1 MDYIR
6 KSEKVLKTYRRL
18 KYSIRT
24 LEKRKQRII
33 AMGGP
38 SDKLTSTLEI
48 TGIRGTGSNMPAEQL
63 IMELYDIEQSLKG
76 TKQEMN
82 IVDDVL
88 RIISKEG
95 EWWFGHLLRDWY
107 ISKMPKIDLE
117 KKYHTSN
124 RNLYNMRNRALK
136 EFSVGYFGIP
146 ATTKK
151 EEGPN

>member
-18 KYSIRT
+18 KYSLRT
-24 LEKRKQRII
+24 LERRKQRII
-33 AMGGP
+33 SMGGP
-38 SDKLTSTLEI
+38 SQKVTSTLEI
-48 TGIRGTGSNMPAEQL
+48 TGIHGSGGNMPAEQL
-63 IMELYDIEQSLKG
+63 MMELYDIEQSLKA
-76 TKQEMN
+76 TKEEMN

-107 ISKMPKIDLE
+107 IKKLTKIELE
-117 KKYHTSN
+117 EKYHSSS
-124 RNLYNMRNRALK
+124 RNIYNMRNRALK
-136 EFSVGYFGIP
+136 EFSIGYFGIP